1 MALPTKT
8 DLQKLDQSFFG
19 EPYVQVAS
27 KSGVELDG
35 LDYSFFGEPFWGAEE
50 GGTPPEPP
58 TGAVKIMPSLSAVA
72 LGNAVRISAVKKV
85 GLLC

>member
-1 MALPTKT
+1 MALPTKS
-8 DLQKLDQSFFG
+8 DLQKLDYSFFG

-50 GGTPPEPP
+50 GGTPSGIPKHYLYY
-58 TGAVKIMPSLSAVA
+58 ARLR
-72 LGNAVRISAVKKV
+72 GN
-85 GLLC
+85 

>member
-8 DLQKLDQSFFG
+8 DLQTLDYSFFG

-35 LDYSFFGEPFWGAEE
+35 LDYSFFGEPFWGTEDA
-50 GGTPPEPP
+50 
-58 TGAVKIMPSLSAVA
+58 AAPSNDALTSSAVT
-72 LGNAVRISAVKKV
+72 S
-85 GLLC
+85 